1 MDGLS
6 KFPTSPHSLAS
17 LCMQKVWLEEL
28 PVLDL
33 PVTPQR
39 DVAKLAGGQFV
50 RKKIELT
57 PAGFIPLCSSQIALI
72 KNPEGFQIIFGS
84 GLMPDLFAGEFE
96 TIDNF
101 GTFRRKGWVE
111 AGTILQFRYVWK
123 LVHRDGFQ
131 QSEGWRIVFTEK
143 GLTVTMEAEWGD
155 DNATSYI
162 KEEAEYEKI

>member
-33 PVTPQR
+33 PVTLQR

-57 PAGFIPLCSSQIALI
+57 PERSSHLCSSQIALLKHPGGFHI
-72 KNPEGFQIIFGS
+72 KFSFNWF
-84 GLMPDLFAGEFE
+84 
-96 TIDNF
+96 
-101 GTFRRKGWVE
+101 
-111 AGTILQFRYVWK
+111 
-123 LVHRDGFQ
+123 
-131 QSEGWRIVFTEK
+131 
-143 GLTVTMEAEWGD
+143 
-155 DNATSYI
+155 
-162 KEEAEYEKI
+162 